1 MKELSNIYK
10 EVGQQFIDDLFKD
23 YLVVTEKLSGS
34 SFSFEKDGGSIK
46 FYKSNDKP
54 INLVDRTLMVY
65 YENAI
70 SYIKKA
76 TSGMI
81 NSIPDDWKFCFQYF
95 VHNEPGIIQYD
106 NLPKNNLVLTHIQ
119 IKSPNGKIGKIIEDP
134 RVIYDWAN
142 KLNVTPLLPI
152 FKGYLT
158 DEQKQKIRD
167 FITTPKEDHIEL
179 FKTNS
184 FASYLISVLNPSLSS
199 TMLQSDL
206 SKPIDSIVF
215 KFYKPGT
222 SQTFS
227 AKLIDPYTLSLMK
240 DKEPVDLRRVPA
252 DINEILLLDILAFIE
267 ERGLKKSEIL
277 SSTPDERYIELVSNI
292 FNDYVMRRG
301 SGLKEIDIEKA
312 NFAKGDEFK
321 LNIDLIPSETTKKI
335 LTDNERMQDLFKI
348 MLGSLRKKRNP
359 EKAGNVLTP
368 SVIGDFNS
376 LIDKINDLTASEVSN
391 EFKTFSDYL
400 TLKATNESVES
411 AEEALLEER
420 VLNYNGFIN
429 LGKVIIESDV
439 MDQTIKNPKTGR
451 DVKVSSALGYDKD
464 SAVYKK
470 AQEIIGDTED
480 SPKQGASEKVTKLV
494 NSVSDKIKDIT
505 DPEKKENAEMVLN
518 ALNVINDPNAS
529 KEDKVKE
536 IEKLNDAGLIA
547 RNSLTA
553 KSKKMYINTS
563 ATGLPRKELVPS
575 AGSPSELVKAME
587 DYGLDNIQPEGGKIS
602 RKDMTAAKLFDKDAV
617 VKVDVKVSDNSID
630 IGGNKIEKA
639 EIPSDEKL
647 MEIYGNKEDA
657 DLAKKYLDRRNK
669 IVDEAIKSFKDG
681 NLSIIEPVPNT
692 PPTTPENRD
701 KLKNATADKIAEG
714 FEEQFKKTGNTP
726 TKGQLKVLND
736 FKNLKNIKDPKEYD
750 KELHKLTEEMFA
762 DPFFDSA
769 TTDVV
774 EMVTYMSELN
784 KGNAVY
790 MPAASNYPLGDII
803 SISPERI
810 DYENDSP
817 EEIQRKFQLIYN
829 GVEARSIKKNAGGA
843 SASGEKT
850 ALSTFKPVTNKKG
863 EEISPDKVKEDLN
876 ELSNK
881 TKLYKDM
888 YDGDTDVAVKRITE
902 LSEKYDFDLEDPKFK
917 ARRDQSVKSAM
928 DNILSNPK
936 CEGTNQDDLKKKLDA
951 YFNLGSMYE
960 KVYNDTVNEQ
970 LFVNEQYKYSKSKG
984 LEINRTDGIK
994 SIAKL
999 NFAFSAGTWSC
1010 DGRPSNPVPT
1020 RFKNTEV

>member
-1 MKELSNIYK
+1 MKELGDIYK
-10 EVGQQFIDDLFKD
+10 EVGQQFVDDLFKD
-23 YLVVTEKLSGS
+23 YLTVTEKLSGS
-34 SFSFEKDGGSIK
+34 SFSFEKEGNTIK
-46 FYKSNDKP
+46 FYKSNDKL

-65 YENAI
+65 YENPI
-70 SYIKKA
+70 SYIKK
-76 TSGMI
+76 TTTPMLSTLPE
-81 NSIPDDWKFCFQYF
+81 NWRFCFQYF
-95 VHNEPGIIQYD
+95 VHNEPGVIQYD
-106 NLPKNNLVLTHIQ
+106 KLPKNNLVLTHIQ
-119 IKSPNGKIGKIIEDP
+119 IKSPGGKIGKLIEDP
-134 RVIYDWAN
+134 RIINDWAN

-158 DEQKQKIRD
+158 DDQKQKIRD
-167 FITTPKEDHIEL
+167 FISTPREDHEEL

-184 FASYLISVLNPSLSS
+184 FASYLISVLNPLVKS
-199 TMLQSDL
+199 TVLQSDL
-206 SKPIDSIVF
+206 LRPIDSIIF
-215 KFYKPGT
+215 KFYKTGT
-222 SQTFS
+222 TQVFS
-227 AKLIDPYTLSLMK
+227 AKMIDPYTVSLMK
-240 DKEPVDLRRVPA
+240 DKELVDLRRVPA
-252 DINEILLLDILAFIE
+252 DINEIILLDILAFIE
-267 ERGLKKSEIL
+267 ERGLKKNEIL
-277 SSTPDERYIELVSNI
+277 STTPDERYLELISSI
-292 FNDYVMRRG
+292 FNDYVIKR
-301 SGLKEIDIEKA
+301 SSSLKEIDIEKA
-312 NFAKGDEFK
+312 KFAKGDEFK
-321 LNIDLIPSETTKKI
+321 LNIDLIPSENTKNM
-335 LTDNERMQDLFKI
+335 LRDNERMQDLFKI

-359 EKAGNVLTP
+359 GKAGNVLTP
-368 SVIGDFNS
+368 SVIEDFNL
-376 LIDKINDLTASEVSN
+376 LIDKINDLVSSEVSN

-470 AQEIIGDTED
+470 AQEIIGDKED
-480 SPKQGASEKVTKLV
+480 SPKQGTSEKVTKLV
-494 NSVSDKIKDIT
+494 NNVSDKIKDIT

-575 AGSPSELVKAME
+575 AGSPPELVKAME

-630 IGGNKIEKA
+630 IGGNKIEKV

-657 DLAKKYLDRRNK
+657 DLAKKYLERRNK

-803 SISPERI
+803 SISPEKI

-881 TKLYKDM
+881 TKLYRDM
-888 YDGDTDVAVKRITE
+888 YDGDTNVAVKRIKE